1 MKDYFTITATIHNL
15 YTGALTK
22 KDYFDEE
29 DCKRWKVH
37 MTRNED
43 DTYEL
48 TLTASKIQVHPE
60 YIEIDGDYICN
71 IGKVDYRSIEIH

>member
-1 MKDYFTITATIHNL
+1 MKDMFTITATFHNL

-29 DCKRWKVH
+29 DSRRWKVH
-37 MTRNED
+37 MVKNED
-43 DTYEL
+43 GTWEL

-71 IGKVDYRSIEIH
+71 IGKPDYRSIEIH